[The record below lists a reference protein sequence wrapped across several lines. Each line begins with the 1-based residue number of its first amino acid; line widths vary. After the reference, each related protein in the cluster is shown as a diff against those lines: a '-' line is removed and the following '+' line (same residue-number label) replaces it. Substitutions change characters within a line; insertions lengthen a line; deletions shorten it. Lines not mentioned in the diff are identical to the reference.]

1 MLIKCRLDYS
11 LSARDDHKIVPVNTP
26 EHHARLFLKEISV
39 KLVAVHQPDATLPIF
54 SFLRKAL
61 QLYGCSGDLR
71 AQVPVR
77 LQSTLAYIRM
87 VQKIS
92 YSEA

>member
-1 MLIKCRLDYS
+1 MLIECRLHHS
-11 LSARDDHKIVPVNTP
+11 LSARYDHKIVPVNTP
-26 EHHARLFLKEISV
+26 EHHARLFLEEISV

-61 QLYGCSGDLR
+61 KLYGCSGDLR
-71 AQVPVR
+71 AQVSVR
-77 LQSTLAYIRM
+77 LESTLSYFRM

-92 YSEA
+92 YSET